1 MMQNL
6 QLGLC
11 SCAPGQMSRQK
22 CPEIR
27 NQQVNTEQTTELQIK
42 LKNTSE
48 SGKTRWLQEVN
59 TAKF

>member
-1 MMQNL
+1 
-6 QLGLC
+6 
-11 SCAPGQMSRQK
+11 MSRQK